1 MLQKLYGFNLELR
14 IGATHWDHFGKSIE
28 IRNRITHPKSSNNFR
43 ISDEDLQNIREVS
56 SWFCDVTDA
65 LEQLYTITVVPR
77 LHAIDQNLNQISDS
91 INKTSDKKMT
101 AIVTQHIQEIKET
114 LKNMRSFR
122 SSSSILVQNK
132 PRTQV

>member
-28 IRNRITHPKSSNNFR
+28 IRNRITHPKSSNDFR

-56 SWFCDVTDA
+56 SWFWDVTI
-65 LEQLYTITVVPR
+65 EQLYTIIVVPR

-91 INKTSDKKMT
+91 INKTSDEKMT